1 MNENDPVEGNDD
13 DEGTT
18 DGLLAGGAAAAGGAA
33 GLAKGLMGKAKGAA
47 DAAKD
52 AAANAKDAAA
62 GAADGAKGAVSG
74 AKDAAAG
81 AAGGVTGGVA
91 GAADAAK
98 GAAAGAADSAKG
110 AVTGAAGGV
119 AGAAGGVVAGGAAAG
134 AAVAG
139 AASGAT
145 EDAGGVQDAAA
156 GVAGGT
162 QDGAVIAGGTAAA
175 AVAGGGAGIAGGAGG
190 SGGSGGGSGGGG
202 GNDDDDDDKLIA
214 AAAVS
219 GDNQIVILG
228 LLVAAF
234 LLFGG
239 AILAFFGFGG
249 DGDVSEVV
257 ALEDVEDVEALA
269 EANPQCGAVL
279 AALAGDESLE
289 SESFENVRCT
299 SDEEGQIALSGEV
312 ESDAV
317 RASILATAGGVLVGG
332 NELLVD
338 GEEVTVPEVEE
349 VEEVEEVA
357 AAETPTTTEAPET
370 TTTEAPETTTTEA
383 PETTTTA
390 APVPEAFT
398 MWDALNGSGEA
409 VQFAVIGGALGLQD
423 DFETLELDDGTPV
436 MRTLFAPSDAALQE
450 LGPEAIGALSADPE
464 GAAAL
469 VGYHFLEETLTA
481 EDLVAL
487 DGQQVTTRTQLPLN
501 VTVVDGEVVLN
512 GVATV
517 VSTDFTAD
525 NGIVHIVDMVLQPPT
540 LNDVLD
546 LDNIEFDPAQATIT
560 AAGQTTLGRA
570 VEFFTANPTVN
581 ATIEGHTDSDGSDE
595 LNDGLS
601 QARADAVRQF
611 LIDAGLDGD
620 RFTAVGFGENQLIL
634 VDGVEDKEASR
645 RIEFVVN

>member
-1 MNENDPVEGNDD
+1 M
-13 DEGTT
+13 T
-18 DGLLAGGAAAAGGAA
+18 GAVSG
-33 GLAKGLMGKAKGAA
+33 
-47 DAAKD
+47 
-52 AAANAKDAAA
+52 AKDAAA
-62 GAADGAKGAVSG
+62 GAADGAKGAVSGAKDAAAGAAGGVTGAVSGAKNAAAGAAGGVTGAVSG

-98 GAAAGAADSAKG
+98 GAAAGAADGAKG

-423 DFETLELDDGTPV
+423 DLETLELDDGTPV

>member
-52 AAANAKDAAA
+52 VAANAKDAAA

-423 DFETLELDDGTPV
+423 DLETLELDDGTPV

>member
-1 MNENDPVEGNDD
+1 M
-13 DEGTT
+13 
-18 DGLLAGGAAAAGGAA
+18 
-33 GLAKGLMGKAKGAA
+33 
-47 DAAKD
+47 
-52 AAANAKDAAA
+52 
-62 GAADGAKGAVSG
+62 
-74 AKDAAAG
+74 
-81 AAGGVTGGVA
+81 
-91 GAADAAK
+91 
-98 GAAAGAADSAKG
+98 
-110 AVTGAAGGV
+110 

-423 DFETLELDDGTPV
+423 DLETLELDDGTPV